1 MRGRRRPPRT
11 PRARAGQPK
20 PASARLAAAAAAG
33 EEAAAAEPE
42 PARRPRGAPG
52 ARGDAGSGLQTG
64 AKTGRERSRS
74 RWRRGRR
81 ATRGTGDAEQP
92 PGQLSRSGG
101 ACRAQQRAARSQA
114 PAQPL
119 HSTHCASAPAPPLL
133 LLPLRPLHFY
143 RLDSSTA
150 PHGACAAPSLPGAR
164 GPVRPPSLRAL
175 ARAVLDSSVSRSRA
189 RGD

>member
-42 PARRPRGAPG
+42 
-52 ARGDAGSGLQTG
+52 

-101 ACRAQQRAARSQA
+101 ACRAQQRAARSQGL
-114 PAQPL
+114 QL
-119 HSTHCASAPAPPLL
+119 
-133 LLPLRPLHFY
+133 FFM
-143 RLDSSTA
+143 RLQFFSII
-150 PHGACAAPSLPGAR
+150 
-164 GPVRPPSLRAL
+164 
-175 ARAVLDSSVSRSRA
+175 
-189 RGD
+189 